1 MLMGSASPGNL
12 KNFKEPKPHATPDD
26 ALDRRRHA
34 RRRPRPA
41 PPRPTT
47 PSTGAA
53 APDDA
58 LDRRRRAR
66 RRPRPPPPPRPRA
79 RRQIYSDM
87 LLRHGRLA
95 ASYAAGAGLKS
106 GCHGILL
113 RKAAVTKENA
123 IVSQWAR
130 ADKVGCRVALW
141 WRRSWGSMSGR
152 ATGLWWRRSYGGR
165 VGRAQQ

>member
-1 MLMGSASPGNL
+1 
-12 KNFKEPKPHATPDD
+12 
-26 ALDRRRHA
+26 
-34 RRRPRPA
+34 
-41 PPRPTT
+41 
-47 PSTGAA
+47 
-53 APDDA
+53 
-58 LDRRRRAR
+58 
-66 RRPRPPPPPRPRA
+66 
-79 RRQIYSDM
+79 M

-113 RKAAVTKENA
+113 RKAAVTKEHA

-141 WRRSWGSMSGR
+141 WRRSWGSSSGR

-165 VGRAQQ
+165 VGRAQPTAWRACKAIANEKRLDYCERRETGAARW